1 MHTQAMRTVERN
13 WDYNMTDRNKVHIK
27 QYYFQVLLYL
37 SHKLQEMKAKA
48 SIYLFHSVSVD
59 VTVLLRKV
67 TNYSIFTLLK
77 VNTPLL

>member
-1 MHTQAMRTVERN
+1 
-13 WDYNMTDRNKVHIK
+13 MTDMKKVHIK
-27 QYYFQVLLYL
+27 QYYFEVSLYF
-37 SHKLQEMKAKA
+37 SPQLQEMKAKA